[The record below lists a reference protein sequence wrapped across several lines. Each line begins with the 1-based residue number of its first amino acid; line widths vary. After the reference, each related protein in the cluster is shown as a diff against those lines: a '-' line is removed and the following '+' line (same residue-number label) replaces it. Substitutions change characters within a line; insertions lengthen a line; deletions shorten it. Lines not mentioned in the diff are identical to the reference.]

1 MFMGLAALSACNEPE
16 PLPPPPPP
24 PVVVVAPVYVPR
36 APLPPLGA
44 SATMAIPTVRGDGL
58 RQTVNRDL
66 GPLETLWHV
75 RSGFNVAALNCQG
88 AKYQSIT
95 TNYNLFL
102 KRHKSA
108 LRNAN
113 NAINRKFRRENGGTY
128 RTVRDRHLTSV
139 YNFFSFPPLKTQYCD
154 KMLTVGKEIA
164 NSKSKDIKA
173 FAGRELPKMEKIFVD
188 FYVAYEEYQ
197 KKLEAW
203 RAKYGKSS

>member
-1 MFMGLAALSACNEPE
+1 
-16 PLPPPPPP
+16 
-24 PVVVVAPVYVPR
+24 
-36 APLPPLGA
+36 
-44 SATMAIPTVRGDGL
+44 MAIPVVREDGL

-88 AKYQSIT
+88 AKYESIT
-95 TNYNLFL
+95 TDYNAFL

-113 NAINRKFRRENGGTY
+113 NAINRKFRRENGGKY

-139 YNFFSFPPLKTQYCD
+139 YNFFSFPALKPQFCE
-154 KMLTVGKEIA
+154 KMLVVGNGIA
-164 NSKSKDIKA
+164 NSKSRDIKA
-173 FAGRELPKMEKIFVD
+173 YSAKALPEMEKIFVD

-203 RAKYGKSS
+203 AR